1 MPIEKR
7 KFPRVNITCKLSVV
21 FADRLLVFNTH
32 TENMS
37 AAGIRVILQEK
48 LNISTMVDIDLFL
61 LGKEIPIRCK
71 GRVVWANEITPV
83 GIRHRLFDTGIE
95 FIEINDYNR
104 EEIIK
109 FVNDLLAQERRDKV
123 S

>member
-1 MPIEKR
+1 MLIEKR
-7 KFPRVNITCKLSVV
+7 KFPRVNITCKISVT

-32 TENMS
+32 TENIS
-37 AAGIRVILQEK
+37 AAGIRIILQEK
-48 LNISTMVDIDLFL
+48 LNISTMLDIELFL
-61 LGKEIPIRCK
+61 LGKEIPIRSK
-71 GRVVWANEITPV
+71 GRVVWADEITPV

-109 FVNDLLAQERRDKV
+109 FVADLLAQERRDKV